1 MCALHVM
8 ADVFF
13 PLSQMCTFFFVF
25 IIFNFCALHH
35 PNVMCAVWCA
45 HFHVYVYDA
54 IQFRTIC
61 GRWIHYSRYTAT
73 IWAVRRPIITI
84 SQFYAF
90 VVSHYSCSHWLSIGS
105 KSSLYHE
112 LYICRA
118 CVIAERKHFS
128 SHRVL
133 HTFWIIF
140 FFFFFFFSSGKLIL
154 VIIRGLLFPNRIRL
168 LLVSFICFLFFCFFL
183 FSTWNLS
190 CAMPIQL

>member
-1 MCALHVM
+1 MSFKFASLLLALQLLDKKNPPWLLWNRKKLWFLVCALHVM

-13 PLSQMCTFFFVF
+13 PLSQMCMFFFVF

-35 PNVMCAVWCA
+35 SNVMCAVWCA

-54 IQFRTIC
+54 IQFQTIC

-112 LYICRA
+112 QY
-118 CVIAERKHFS
+118 
-128 SHRVL
+128 
-133 HTFWIIF
+133 
-140 FFFFFFFSSGKLIL
+140 
-154 VIIRGLLFPNRIRL
+154 
-168 LLVSFICFLFFCFFL
+168 
-183 FSTWNLS
+183 
-190 CAMPIQL
+190 MPSMCYCWA